1 MMGYMRHPRFVFLAA
16 VAALVVTSCSSGGG
30 SDRASGPSPSVLES
44 ESEEGGGT
52 GNSKDKNEP
61 AKKTDTTQ
69 LADDPAPEFEVETFD
84 GGTFAI
90 REQLGTPVVLNF
102 WESW

>member
-1 MMGYMRHPRFVFLAA
+1 MMGCMRHPRFVFLAA
-16 VAALVVTSCSSGGG
+16 VAAVFATSCSSGDG
-30 SDRASGPSPSVLES
+30 SDRVAGRSPSVLET
-44 ESEEGGGT
+44 ESGGDGT
-52 GNSKDKNEP
+52 GNSNDKTEP